1 MPTTLTL
8 SPTPTRAQLHRS
20 SQRRPGL
27 DPGLLIAAALFL
39 SVLIAA
45 GVFTVLAA
53 STIPDIGA
61 IYVPVP

>member
-1 MPTTLTL
+1 MTATHLT
-8 SPTPTRAQLHRS
+8 SSARAPSYRGTS
-20 SQRRPGL
+20 RRPAV

-45 GVFTVLAA
+45 AVFTALAVP
-53 STIPDIGA
+53 TIPDIGA